1 MSKSFNKFV
10 ARNKIGSGWTKEQ
23 ADRKRTRKLTNN
35 PKGGVLGRGGKM
47 PQRKWR
53 AEDDPGWRASKDGDK
68 TGWERGVW
76 YEKGKRTS
84 RFGPH

>member
-1 MSKSFNKFV
+1 MASKSFDKFV
-10 ARNKIGSGWTKEQ
+10 TRNKIGQSASKPK
-23 ADRKRTRKLTNN
+23 RKKKT
-35 PKGGVLGRGGKM
+35 
-47 PQRKWR
+47 
-53 AEDDPGWRASKDGDK
+53 EDSPGWRASKDGNK